1 MLKLSSE
8 SREFNYYYLCADL
21 HQYQVGTVGLT
32 NKTDDKIFNI
42 KQFIVGTGGA
52 SIDPYDPDE
61 IGAYIALG
69 NTGYETEDFHANYD
83 MTPDNLRE
91 STAQNGFLICSQMGR
106 DLNFQ
111 FLPTPPSG
119 GKRKTK
125 KNRKNRKTKKL
136 KNNKTKHSK
145 RKTKKNLY
153 HH

>member
-21 HQYQVGTVGLT
+21 HQYQVGSVVLT
-32 NKTDDKIFNI
+32 GNDKEFTIN
-42 KQFIVGTGGA
+42 QYIVGTGGA
-52 SIDPYDPDE
+52 SKDTYDPDGIKAYMGAGNPAYE
-61 IGAYIALG
+61 I
-69 NTGYETEDFHANYD
+69 EDFQANYR
-83 MTPDNLRE
+83 MTEDNLRE
-91 STAQNGFLICSQMGR
+91 SKEENGFLICSQMGR

>member
-1 MLKLSSE
+1 MRPKAIVKKRQGGEPTMVIQVNRRDIFKIAGVATLVGAIGFTAKNILNSP
-8 SREFNYYYLCADL
+8 
-21 HQYQVGTVGLT
+21 VGTP
-32 NKTDDKIFNI
+32 I
-42 KQFIVGTGGA
+42 KKLN
-52 SIDPYDPDE
+52 SSLPK
-61 IGAYIALG
+61 ALK
-69 NTGYETEDFHANYD
+69 
-83 MTPDNLRE
+83 
-91 STAQNGFLICSQMGR
+91 
-106 DLNFQ
+106 